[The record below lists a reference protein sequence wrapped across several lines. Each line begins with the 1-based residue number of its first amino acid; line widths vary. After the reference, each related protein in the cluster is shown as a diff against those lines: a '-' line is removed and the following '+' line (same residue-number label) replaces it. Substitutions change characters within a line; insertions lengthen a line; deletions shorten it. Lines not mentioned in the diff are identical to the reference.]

1 MKTVVAAALA
11 IVVLALFAFV
21 HTANNFAAECE
32 KAGGKSVYN
41 GNHYTCI
48 RK

>member
-1 MKTVVAAALA
+1 VKKVVAAALA
-11 IVVLALFAFV
+11 IVVLCLFSLV
-21 HTANNFAAECE
+21 NTANNFADECE
-32 KAGGKSVYN
+32 KVGGKSVYN